1 MTIRNKKKMIFSMVI
16 MAVVSFTAC
25 GGGGGGGSN
34 SDGTSNLPEGTNN
47 PPAGSLDTSFGNGG
61 VVVTDFDSNNDEGYA
76 IAIQSDGKIIVAGC
90 AYNVENSNPD
100 FALVRY
106 NPDGSLDTSFG
117 SGGKVTTNFDSTI
130 GIDCAYAMK
139 IDQNGKIVVVGT
151 RRNEK
156 FAVVRYNTDGSPD
169 TSFGGTGYIVTDI
182 PLTSPDIAYSLTF
195 DATNRIIVAGYS
207 GNDFCIVR
215 YAEDGNLDNT
225 FGSGGIATFDLGD
238 TDSGRA
244 VAIQQDGKILVG
256 GDSNNKFALIRS
268 LSNGSGLDGDF
279 GSGGKIITYMGNGA
293 NRGSSLLLQPDGNII
308 QVGFCSNSDYASYDF
323 ALIRYTTTGAIDTT
337 FGVNGKVFT
346 NFIEHGRDD
355 YATAAITDA
364 NNRLIVVGYT
374 ELSSKYDFAVARY
387 DANGNLD
394 SSFGALKF
402 DLGSDDDKAQA
413 VAIQSDG
420 KIVIA
425 GFTDLGSNNRAF
437 ALIRL
442 WP

>member
-1 MTIRNKKKMIFSMVI
+1 MIFSMVI

-25 GGGGGGGSN
+25 GGGGGGGGGG
-34 SDGTSNLPEGTNN
+34 SDSDGTNN
-47 PPAGSLDTSFGNGG
+47 PPAGSLDTSFGSGG

-90 AYNVENSNPD
+90 AFGGATYD

-106 NPDGSLDTSFG
+106 NPDGSLDESFG
-117 SGGKVTTNFDSTI
+117 SGGKVTTNFDSNL
-130 GIDCAYAMK
+130 GVDCAYAMK
-139 IDQNGKIVVVGT
+139 IDQYGKIVVVGK
-151 RRNEK
+151 RDNQN
-156 FAVVRYNTDGSPD
+156 FAVVRYNTNGSLD
-169 TSFGGTGYIVTDI
+169 NSFGGTGYVITDI
-182 PLTSPDIAYSLTF
+182 IGTSPDIAYSLAF
-195 DATNRIIVAGYS
+195 DANNKIIVAGYS
-207 GNDFCIVR
+207 GNDFCVVR
-215 YAEDGNLDNT
+215 YEEDGNLHST
-225 FGSGGIATFDLGD
+225 FGTNGIATFDLSTNSD
-238 TDSGRA
+238 YGRA
-244 VAIQQDGKILVG
+244 VAIQQDGNILVG
-256 GDSNNKFALIRS
+256 GDSDKKFALIRS
-268 LSNGSGLDGDF
+268 LSDGSGLDNGF
-279 GSGGKIITYMGNGA
+279 GSSGKIITNMKNGND
-293 NRGSSLLLQPDGNII
+293 RGSSLLLQPDGTII
-308 QVGFCSNSDYASYDF
+308 QVGFCSNLDYASYDF
-323 ALIRYTTTGAIDTT
+323 ALIRYTTAGAIDTT

-374 ELSSKYDFAVARY
+374 ELSSKYDFAIARY

-402 DLGSDDDKAQA
+402 DLGSDDDRAQA

-425 GFTDLGSNNRAF
+425 GRTKLGSDNNAF